1 MERLE
6 ATLPRTLSK
15 GCPATREAPTC
26 TFRGNAVRLSQRQR
40 EGNNMNGIR
49 LTRRGWIV
57 VAVAFVAI
65 WWLALNAITPEECKG
80 VANELSV
87 KCQEYLR

>member
-1 MERLE
+1 
-6 ATLPRTLSK
+6 
-15 GCPATREAPTC
+15 
-26 TFRGNAVRLSQRQR
+26 
-40 EGNNMNGIR
+40 MNGIR

-80 VANELSV
+80 AANELSV